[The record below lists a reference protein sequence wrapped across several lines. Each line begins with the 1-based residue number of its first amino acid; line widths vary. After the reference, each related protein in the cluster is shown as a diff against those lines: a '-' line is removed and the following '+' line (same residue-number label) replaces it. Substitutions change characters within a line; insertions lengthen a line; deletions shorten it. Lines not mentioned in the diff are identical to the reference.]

1 MRINFGQELYKLA
14 QLNVLLTNIEIII
27 MATAARAR
35 VRSLLNPTLR
45 N

>member
-27 MATAARAR
+27 MATAAR
-35 VRSLLNPTLR
+35 VLSIEFYIT
-45 N
+45 